1 MKWQKKKIKFDPKKV
16 KKEELQGIF
25 SKVLDKLKKG

>member
-1 MKWQKKKIKFDPKKV
+1 MKWQKKLRLTLKKL
-16 KKEELQGIF
+16 KEELQGIF

>member
-1 MKWQKKKIKFDPKKV
+1 MTEKKKIDPTKV

-25 SKVLDKLKKG
+25 SKVLEKLKKG